1 MAIMVVALIVKGKLY
16 KNDIDNGDGGV
27 MGVIVLVMVVVLVVD
42 GINGWK
48 NCCKMAEKQRTYSF
62 DKILNANKTSFDMK
76 LNKGDSDE

>member
-1 MAIMVVALIVKGKLY
+1 
-16 KNDIDNGDGGV
+16 
-27 MGVIVLVMVVVLVVD
+27 MVVVLVVD
-42 GINGWK
+42 GINGRK